1 MTKRKITLD
10 DVNQYFI
17 DQGIH
22 TYSEVLQILS
32 DTDDELERLEEKRHQ
47 VTAEAWWRGVNDQW
61 KHRPIGNRMLE
72 SKNPYKEDK

>member
-1 MTKRKITLD
+1 MSRKITLE

-32 DTDDELERLEEKRHQ
+32 DTEDDLERLEENN
-47 VTAEAWWRGVNDQW
+47 ERG
-61 KHRPIGNRMLE
+61 
-72 SKNPYKEDK
+72 

>member
-1 MTKRKITLD
+1 MSRKLTLE

-32 DTDDELERLEEKRHQ
+32 DTDDELERLEEKQHQ
-47 VTAEAWWRGVNDQW
+47 VAAEAWWRGVNDQW
-61 KHRPIGNRMLE
+61 KHVAQGNRLLE
-72 SKNPYKEDK
+72 FKNPYGWSNR